1 MPDVIISS
9 AAISACERG
18 TQPRRAL
25 ELFEAMQNE
34 WLAPNVVTR
43 SAAISACEKG
53 TQAGKALELSEAM
66 QKEC

>member
-1 MPDVIISS
+1 M
-9 AAISACERG
+9 
-18 TQPRRAL
+18 